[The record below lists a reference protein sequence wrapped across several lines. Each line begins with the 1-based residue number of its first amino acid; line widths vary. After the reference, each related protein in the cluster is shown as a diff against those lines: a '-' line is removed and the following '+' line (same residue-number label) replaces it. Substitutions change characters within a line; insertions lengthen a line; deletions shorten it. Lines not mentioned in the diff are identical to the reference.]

1 MKNKIVTILLIM
13 TILISSTGCEK
24 SNTKTLNCTVTNS
37 SEGRN
42 TTSDLKIKIKDDEVK
57 DMELTLNIELSEEEQ
72 SNKRAIMNQ
81 LRQKTEKVY
90 SRENGIEAVFDM
102 GNSYFNTLGITT
114 DAKYSEL
121 KQVLELQGYTCEE

>member
-1 MKNKIVTILLIM
+1 MKNKIVTILLVM
-13 TILISSTGCEK
+13 TILISSSGCEK
-24 SNTKTLNCTVTNS
+24 SNTKTLNCTVTSS

-42 TTSDLKIKIKDDEVK
+42 TTSDLKIKIKDDEVR
-57 DMELTLNIELSEEEQ
+57 DMKLTLNIELSEEEQ

-90 SRENGIEAVFDM
+90 SRENGIEAEFDM
-102 GNSYFNTLGITT
+102 GNSYFSTLGITT

-121 KQVLELQGYTCEE
+121 KQVLEFQGYACEE

>member
-1 MKNKIVTILLIM
+1 MKNKIMTILLIM
-13 TILISSTGCEK
+13 TILISSSGCEK
-24 SNTKTLNCTVTNS
+24 SNTKILNCTVTSS

-42 TTSDLKIKIKDDEVK
+42 TTSDLKIKIKNDEVK
-57 DMELTLNIELSEEEQ
+57 DMKLTLNIELSEEEQ

-90 SRENGIEAVFDM
+90 SRESGIEAEFDM
-102 GNSYFNTLGITT
+102 GNSYFSTLGITT